1 MADVDADVP
10 VQLVFSGEC
19 KEGCDPQ
26 AVRLAV
32 AAALKLD
39 EVRTARLFCGR
50 PIVLQR
56 SVDVASAMR
65 HIARFSALGAVLR
78 AQPLA
83 VAAISPPVPLPVP
96 PAVTAAPVHHRHR
109 SQHPLVI
116 QGLSLAGLCAVMFGA
131 FVAGEHL
138 GQGGLPAAQSPSTRL
153 PVAAPGIIAAAPAAP
168 AALLTAPVVATGVD
182 EEVIAQLSPQAAQEY
197 QRSYLPAKWHRA
209 FAVSDSG
216 AHAWVSDL
224 GTEDEARAAA
234 LQRCMHLSRASACR
248 VMDVNGQPLE

>member
-83 VAAISPPVPLPVP
+83 VAAISPLVP
-96 PAVTAAPVHHRHR
+96 PAVRAAQVRHRHR